1 MSNYSFPKRV
11 SINQRQHHNS
21 LGGEFGRWKGIQK
34 RRTSMLP
41 LSHRLLHQAR
51 RLSHELCLLLSLT
64 GLVIIGLL
72 SLYKSWICFHVPVG
86 TPGNFTFI
94 DIYTSLF
101 IPCPE
106 TECILEPDQPPYYL
120 SYSVIFILMVSLISF
135 LLSLALAYSIIFFTS
150 SVPIFDLST
159 SIASF
164 FSGIVS
170 NSCSFGLLLFLC
182 VVFYLLQAR
191 NFLQEGMTY
200 TLEINYYLTWVG
212 IFLFMMTGFLCFLNY
227 LNFWSIIT
235 PGGSWL

>member
-1 MSNYSFPKRV
+1 MSHISFIKNLSSSHHKPHS
-11 SINQRQHHNS
+11 SI
-21 LGGEFGRWKGIQK
+21 GGEFGGWKGIQ
-34 RRTSMLP
+34 RHRTSVLP

-51 RLSHELCLLLSLT
+51 HLNRELCLLLSLCGLAIT
-64 GLVIIGLL
+64 GLLCL
-72 SLYKSWICFHVPVG
+72 SKSWIRFHVPVG

-101 IPCPE
+101 VPCPE
-106 TECILEPDQPPYYL
+106 TECTLEPDQPPYYL
-120 SYSVIFILMVSLISF
+120 NYSVVFILIASLIGF
-135 LLSLALAYSIIFFTS
+135 LLCLALVYSVLFFTG

-164 FSGIVS
+164 FT
-170 NSCSFGLLLFLC
+170 GLFLFLC
-182 VVFYLLQAR
+182 ALFYLLQAQ
-191 NFLQEGMTY
+191 NFLQEGMSY
-200 TLEINYYLTWVG
+200 TLEINYYLTWAG